1 MKDDEMSEVKPSSLH
16 AVSASS
22 AKSAERR
29 AVVRL
34 PETRIRVYVVG
45 LDALRAAGLQAIFEK
60 NTGID
65 ILMEDVSSLP
75 ESHLG
80 PDSAFNLAVV
90 GANAG
95 PDIFSAIAAIR
106 SAHPE
111 LPIIVMSHASGQ
123 EAILRVLMLG
133 AKGFLHEAST
143 PGQFEKAV
151 RMVAAGALWAPR
163 RVQADLIHRLLT
175 ALESQRASQSNAVTF
190 TSREQQ
196 VLNLLLDGNSN
207 REIAK
212 ALKIEER
219 TVKSYVT
226 KLMQKMGVRNRTALT
241 MRAQDRS
248 TLVLSPAQLPPP
260 VDQAP
265 SRGSDP
271 AIK

>member
-1 MKDDEMSEVKPSSLH
+1 
-16 AVSASS
+16 
-22 AKSAERR
+22 
-29 AVVRL
+29 
-34 PETRIRVYVVG
+34 VYVVG
-45 LDALRAAGLQAIFEK
+45 LDALRATGLQAIFEK

-65 ILMEDVSSLP
+65 ILMEDISSLP
-75 ESHLG
+75 GAHPG
-80 PDSAFNLAVV
+80 PDPTFNLAVV

-95 PDIFSAIAAIR
+95 PDIFSAIASIR
-106 SAHPE
+106 STHPE

-123 EAILRVLMLG
+123 EAILRILMLG

-143 PGQFEKAV
+143 PGQFEKAI

-175 ALESQRASQSNAVTF
+175 TLESQRAAQTNAVSF

-212 ALKIEER
+212 NLKIEER

-226 KLMQKMGVRNRTALT
+226 KLMQKMGVKNRTALT

-248 TLVLSPAQLPPP
+248 ASKVSPAPLPSPA
-260 VDQAP
+260 DQA
-265 SRGSDP
+265 SNQESDP
-271 AIK
+271 AVK

>member
-1 MKDDEMSEVKPSSLH
+1 M
-16 AVSASS
+16 
-22 AKSAERR
+22 
-29 AVVRL
+29 VRI
-34 PETRIRVYVVG
+34 PQTRIRVYVVG
-45 LDALRAAGLQAIFEK
+45 LDSLRATGLQAIFEK

-65 ILMEDVSSLP
+65 IVIQDISSLP
-75 ESHLG
+75 GSDLG
-80 PDSAFNLAVV
+80 PDSALNLALV

-95 PDIFSAIAAIR
+95 PDIFSVIASIR
-106 SAHPE
+106 SAHPR

-143 PGQFEKAV
+143 PEQFEKAV
-151 RMVAAGALWAPR
+151 RMVAAGSLWAPR

-175 ALESQRASQSNAVTF
+175 TLESQRVAQTNAVSF

-196 VLNLLLDGNSN
+196 VLNLLLGGNSN

-212 ALKIEER
+212 SLKIEER

-226 KLMQKMGVRNRTALT
+226 KLMQKMGVKNRTALT

-248 TLVLSPAQLPPP
+248 TSMLSSASLPLPSDKP
-260 VDQAP
+260 LSQGSAAP
-265 SRGSDP
+265 
-271 AIK
+271 IK

>member
-1 MKDDEMSEVKPSSLH
+1 M
-16 AVSASS
+16 
-22 AKSAERR
+22 
-29 AVVRL
+29 
-34 PETRIRVYVVG
+34 VG
-45 LDALRAAGLQAIFEK
+45 LDALRATGLQAVFEK

-65 ILMEDVSSLP
+65 IVMQDISSLP
-75 ESHLG
+75 GSHLG
-80 PDSAFNLAVV
+80 PDSAFNLALV

-95 PDIFSAIAAIR
+95 PDIISVIASIR
-106 SAHPE
+106 SAHPG

-143 PGQFEKAV
+143 PAQFEKAV
-151 RMVAAGALWAPR
+151 RMVAAGSLWAPR

-175 ALESQRASQSNAVTF
+175 TLESQRVAQTNGVSF

-212 ALKIEER
+212 SLKIEER

-226 KLMQKMGVRNRTALT
+226 KLMQKMGVKNRTALT

-248 TLVLSPAQLPPP
+248 TSMLSSASLLLPPDP
-260 VDQAP
+260 PP
-265 SRGSDP
+265 SQGSEP

>member
-1 MKDDEMSEVKPSSLH
+1 M
-16 AVSASS
+16 
-22 AKSAERR
+22 
-29 AVVRL
+29 VRL
-34 PETRIRVYVVG
+34 PATRIRVYVVG
-45 LDALRAAGLQAIFEK
+45 LDALRATGLKAIFEK

-65 ILMEDVSSLP
+65 ILMEDISSLP
-75 ESHLG
+75 GSPQG
-80 PDSAFNLAVV
+80 SDSAFNLAVV

-95 PDIFSAIAAIR
+95 PDIFSAIASIR

-111 LPIIVMSHASGQ
+111 LPIIVMAHASGQ
-123 EAILRVLMLG
+123 EAILRILMLG

-151 RMVAAGALWAPR
+151 RMVATGSLWAPR

-175 ALESQRASQSNAVTF
+175 ALESQRAAQTNAVSF
-190 TSREQQ
+190 TIREQQ

-212 ALKIEER
+212 SLKIEER

-226 KLMQKMGVRNRTALT
+226 KLMQKMGVKNRTALT

-248 TLVLSPAQLPPP
+248 TTKVSAAALPLPTE
-260 VDQAP
+260 QA
-265 SRGSDP
+265 SSQGSDP
-271 AIK
+271 AAK

>member
-1 MKDDEMSEVKPSSLH
+1 M
-16 AVSASS
+16 
-22 AKSAERR
+22 
-29 AVVRL
+29 VRL

-45 LDALRAAGLQAIFEK
+45 LDALRATGLQALFEK

-65 ILMEDVSSLP
+65 VVMEDISSLP
-75 ESHLG
+75 VSHQG
-80 PDSAFNLAVV
+80 PDAVFNLAVV

-95 PDIFSAIAAIR
+95 PDIFSVIASIR

-143 PGQFEKAV
+143 PGQFEKAI
-151 RMVAAGALWAPR
+151 RMVAAGSLWAPR

-175 ALESQRASQSNAVTF
+175 TLESQRAAQASGVSF
-190 TSREQQ
+190 TTREQQ

-226 KLMQKMGVRNRTALT
+226 KLMQKMGVKNRTALT

-248 TLVLSPAQLPPP
+248 LTMSSPTALPLSTDKSAGQT
-260 VDQAP
+260 
-265 SRGSDP
+265 SDP

>member
-1 MKDDEMSEVKPSSLH
+1 
-16 AVSASS
+16 
-22 AKSAERR
+22 
-29 AVVRL
+29 VVRL

-45 LDALRAAGLQAIFEK
+45 LDALRAAGLQSLFEK
-60 NTGID
+60 NSGID
-65 ILMEDVSSLP
+65 VLMEDIASLP
-75 ESHLG
+75 ATPPG
-80 PDSAFNLAVV
+80 PDAAFNLAVV

-95 PDIFSAIAAIR
+95 PDIFSVIASIR
-106 SAHPE
+106 AAHPE

-151 RMVAAGALWAPR
+151 RMVAAGSLWAPR

-175 ALESQRASQSNAVTF
+175 TLESQRAAQVSSVSF
-190 TSREQQ
+190 TGREQQ

-226 KLMQKMGVRNRTALT
+226 KLMQKMGVKNRTALT
-241 MRAQDRS
+241 MRAQDLSAS
-248 TLVLSPAQLPPP
+248 TLSPTPLAQSPDNPSIQES
-260 VDQAP
+260 DQA
-265 SRGSDP
+265 
-271 AIK
+271 IK

>member
-1 MKDDEMSEVKPSSLH
+1 M
-16 AVSASS
+16 
-22 AKSAERR
+22 
-29 AVVRL
+29 VRL
-34 PETRIRVYVVG
+34 TETRIRVYLVG
-45 LDALRAAGLQAIFEK
+45 LDALRATGLQALFEK
-60 NTGID
+60 NIGID

-75 ESHLG
+75 GSNQG
-80 PDSAFNLAVV
+80 PESAFNMVVV

-95 PDIFSAIAAIR
+95 PDIFSAIASIR

-151 RMVAAGALWAPR
+151 RMVAAGSLWAPR
-163 RVQADLIHRLLT
+163 RVQADLISRLLT
-175 ALESQRASQSNAVTF
+175 ALESQRAGVTNGVSF

-207 REIAK
+207 REIARS
-212 ALKIEER
+212 LKIEER

-226 KLMQKMGVRNRTALT
+226 KLMQKMGVKNRTALT

-248 TLVLSPAQLPPP
+248 TAILSTVPFHLPRETP
-260 VDQAP
+260 P
-265 SRGSDP
+265 SRGTDP

>member
-1 MKDDEMSEVKPSSLH
+1 M
-16 AVSASS
+16 
-22 AKSAERR
+22 
-29 AVVRL
+29 VRL

-45 LDALRAAGLQAIFEK
+45 LDALRATGLQAIFEK

-65 ILMEDVSSLP
+65 ILMEDISSLP
-75 ESHLG
+75 RSHQG

-123 EAILRVLMLG
+123 EAILRILMLG

-175 ALESQRASQSNAVTF
+175 ALESQRVAQTHAVTF
-190 TSREQQ
+190 TTREQQ

-212 ALKIEER
+212 SLKIEER

-226 KLMQKMGVRNRTALT
+226 KLMQKMGVKNRTALT

-248 TLVLSPAQLPPP
+248 TSVLFPAPLPAPP
-260 VDQAP
+260 DQP
-265 SRGSDP
+265 SSHESDP

>member
-1 MKDDEMSEVKPSSLH
+1 M
-16 AVSASS
+16 
-22 AKSAERR
+22 
-29 AVVRL
+29 
-34 PETRIRVYVVG
+34 YVVG
-45 LDALRAAGLQAIFEK
+45 LDALRATGLQAIFEK

-65 ILMEDVSSLP
+65 ILMEDISSLP
-75 ESHLG
+75 GAHPG
-80 PDSAFNLAVV
+80 PDPTFNLAVV

-95 PDIFSAIAAIR
+95 PDIFSAIASIR
-106 SAHPE
+106 STHPE

-123 EAILRVLMLG
+123 EAILRILMLG

-143 PGQFEKAV
+143 PGQFEKAI

-175 ALESQRASQSNAVTF
+175 TLESQRAAQTNAVSF

-212 ALKIEER
+212 NLKIEER

-226 KLMQKMGVRNRTALT
+226 KLMQKMGVKNRTALT

-248 TLVLSPAQLPPP
+248 ASKVSPTPLPSPA
-260 VDQAP
+260 DQA
-265 SRGSDP
+265 SNQESDP
-271 AIK
+271 AVK